1 MASLE
6 LFFLMTNGSTY
17 GGWGVKETG
26 VRAGITPGLPL
37 LPSDSVFCRRTS
49 RLRPGPTS
57 ARR

>member
-6 LFFLMTNGSTY
+6 LFFLMTNGSTW
-17 GGWGVKETG
+17 GGGVKETG

>member
-6 LFFLMTNGSTY
+6 LFFLMTNGSTW
-17 GGWGVKETG
+17 GGVKETG